1 LPAAYGC
8 GGKTA
13 TVPKLANPASAKV
26 TMATVYSENS
36 PTRRPKVVY
45 ATNPLSMAFCPM
57 KCRRPTPAGG
67 SPNRGGDALGPT
79 RA

>member
-1 LPAAYGC
+1 MPAAYGC

-36 PTRRPKVVY
+36 LTRRPKVESGP
-45 ATNPLSMAFCPM
+45 ALPLVCFRIRLAPEEGAP
-57 KCRRPTPAGG
+57 RHI
-67 SPNRGGDALGPT
+67 
-79 RA
+79 